1 MTVTP
6 VSGIIN
12 NNEIPVAFSMSQNFP
27 NPFNP
32 ATNISF
38 SLPKSEFVNLS
49 VYDLSGKLVDEL
61 VNNNLEAGKYTTNW
75 NAADLSSGVYF
86 YKIQA
91 GEFTDVK
98 KLTLIK

>member
-1 MTVTP
+1 MKLATGI
-6 VSGIIN
+6 VS
-12 NNEIPVAFSMSQNFP
+12 NEIPVKFSLSQNYP

-32 ATNISF
+32 TTNISF
-38 SLPKSEFVNLS
+38 DIPKSEFVKLS

-61 VNNNLEAGKYTTNW
+61 VNTNLQAGKYTTNW
-75 NAADLSSGVYF
+75 NASKLSSGVYL

-91 GEFTDVK
+91 GEFVDVK